1 MYVQNVELVNFKTI
15 KDFKQSFNGGVY
27 FIKGE
32 NEVGKTTLIS
42 AIVTLLTGDRSDN
55 LLTTGAE
62 KGYAKITVGDEGKPS
77 YEVELR
83 FTQANPRGTL
93 TITQAGSPLKS
104 ENKTVLQQIMNYQD
118 FDANEFVRWSET
130 AEGRRKQIAL
140 VKSLLPPEINTRIVE
155 IETEVATTKT
165 LLTSINSEVKV
176 YENFIKSSSVTTDE
190 VNIYKEPVD
199 TRELIDKKTRAA
211 QINEKRTTTQ
221 KEIETA
227 KTDLDKIPT
236 KATEIKS
243 KFEKSIQ
250 ELDQDADRLK
260 NEFDLAIKRL
270 QERRQSLETD
280 INKEYST
287 LDQEREQIAETLK
300 TKEIWLNENPEQKLD
315 LIQAEIDKAEVH
327 NKMNTKVIEHNKN
340 VEQFNVKMEE
350 KKGKESHVNALLEE
364 KEKLILSSSLPIE
377 GLSFNEDGLTLNN
390 IPFKEGEISTS
401 QEMEVAAKLIIA
413 KNPTTKVFK
422 IAQGESLGAKR
433 LDAIV
438 DFALKNGYQGFIE
451 NVVRGLDELVVEEYT
466 EREGTIQ
473 YD

>member
-15 KDFKQSFNGGVY
+15 KDFKQNFNGGVY

-93 TITQAGSPLKS
+93 TISQAGSPLKS

-140 VKSLLPPEINTRIVE
+140 VRSLLPPEINTRIIE
-155 IETEVATTKT
+155 IESEVAITKT
-165 LLTSINSEVKV
+165 SLTSINSELKV
-176 YENFIKSSSVTTDE
+176 YDNFIKSSSVSTEE
-190 VNIYKEPVD
+190 VTIYANPVD
-199 TRELIDKKTRAA
+199 ALELIDKKTRGA
-211 QINEKRTTTQ
+211 QINEKRATVHT
-221 KEIETA
+221 EIETA
-227 KTDLDKIPT
+227 KTNLDKLPG
-236 KATEIKS
+236 KSTEVKS
-243 KFEKSIQ
+243 KYSKSFQ
-250 ELDQDADRLK
+250 ELDQEATRLREEYDAAL
-260 NEFDLAIKRL
+260 KRL
-270 QERRQSLETD
+270 QEKKDNLDKEM
-280 INKEYST
+280 NKEY
-287 LDQEREQIAETLK
+287 DQIEQDRIQIADTLQS
-300 TKEIWLNENPEQKLD
+300 KEIWLNENPEQKLD
-315 LIQAEIDKAEVH
+315 LIQAEINKADAH

-340 VEQFNVKMEE
+340 VEQLNAKLDE
-350 KKGKESHVNALLEE
+350 KKGKETIVTTLLDE
-364 KEKLILSSSLPIE
+364 KEQLIFSSSLPIE
-377 GLSFNEDGLTLNN
+377 GLSFDEDGLTLNN

-413 KNPTTKVFK
+413 KNPTVKVFK

-466 EREGTIQ
+466 EK
-473 YD
+473 

>member
-15 KDFKQSFNGGVY
+15 KDFKQNFNGGVY

-93 TITQAGSPLKS
+93 TISQAGSPLKS

-140 VKSLLPPEINTRIVE
+140 VRSLLPPEINTRIIE
-155 IETEVATTKT
+155 IESEVATTKT
-165 LLTSINSEVKV
+165 TLTSINSEAKV
-176 YENFIKSSSVTTDE
+176 YENFIKASTVTTQE
-190 VNIYKEPVD
+190 CSTYENPID
-199 TRELIDKKTRAA
+199 TREFIDKKTRGA
-211 QINEKRTTTQ
+211 QINEKRATIQT
-221 KEIETA
+221 EIETA
-227 KTDLDKIPT
+227 KNDLDKLPAKANLVKEKYDLKFKELIDEKDWLT
-236 KATEIKS
+236 KEYNDAMNRLHAKSDNTGTEV
-243 KFEKSIQ
+243 
-250 ELDQDADRLK
+250 
-260 NEFDLAIKRL
+260 
-270 QERRQSLETD
+270 
-280 INKEYST
+280 NKEY
-287 LDQEREQIAETLK
+287 DQIEQERVQIAETLK
-300 TKEIWLNENPEQKLD
+300 TKEIWIHENEEQKLD
-315 LIQAEIDKAEVH
+315 QIQAEIDKADAH

-340 VEQFNVKMEE
+340 VELLNAKLEE
-350 KKGKESHVNALLEE
+350 KKSKESTVTTLLEE

-377 GLSFNEDGLTLNN
+377 GLSFDEDGLTLNN

-413 KNPTTKVFK
+413 KNPTVKVFK

-433 LDAIV
+433 LDAII

-466 EREGTIQ
+466 EK
-473 YD
+473 